1 MAQLGALPPK
11 ALFLPPNGFFFF
23 LPWLLPTIDTQFG
36 ADP

>member
-1 MAQLGALPPK
+1 MAQLGALPLE
-11 ALFLPPNGFFFF
+11 ALFLPPNGFFF